1 MKYNAH
7 AVLTAHV
14 ERSAECGHWLRMRE
28 CDRLGIPIRGIMDLL
43 RPSLFNVLCYRKLA
57 LLGKSDDIPPST
69 NGK

>member
-1 MKYNAH
+1 
-7 AVLTAHV
+7 
-14 ERSAECGHWLRMRE
+14 MRE

-43 RPSLFNVLCYRKLA
+43 RPSLFNALCYRKLA